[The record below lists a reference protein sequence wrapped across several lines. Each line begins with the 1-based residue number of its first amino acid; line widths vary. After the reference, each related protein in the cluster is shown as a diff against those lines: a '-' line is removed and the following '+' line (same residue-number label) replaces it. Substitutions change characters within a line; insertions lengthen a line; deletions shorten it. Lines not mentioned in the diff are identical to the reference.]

1 MNLACVINHPCSS
14 LSAQLSGATV
24 DYSSA
29 RTPDNLIRSSLDKD
43 AGGSG
48 TKSAALIDV
57 DGSSGS
63 DSGVETVRI
72 FLYKIYGLYG
82 TDCKGHS

>member
-1 MNLACVINHPCSS
+1 MSHHHLRSS

-43 AGGSG
+43 AGTSG

-72 FLYKIYGLYG
+72 SLYTQYGLYG
-82 TDCKGHS
+82 TDCTRHS

>member
-1 MNLACVINHPCSS
+1 MSYHHPCSS

-29 RTPDNLIRSSLDKD
+29 RTTDNLIRSSLDKD
-43 AGGSG
+43 AGGSSG

-72 FLYKIYGLYG
+72 LLYTQHGP
-82 TDCKGHS
+82 